1 MPLTIPTLDDRRY
14 QQLLDEALARI
25 PVHTPEWTNFNRS
38 DPGVTLIEVFAFLTE
53 TLLYRAN
60 QMPER
65 NRRKFLSLLGVPLQ
79 PASSA
84 RGIVTFRN
92 EKSND
97 SGQLETI
104 TLSSDVEVRAGN
116 VPFRSEQGLDILP
129 IEATVYFKRLLDAQ
143 RDPQLAQKKQYYQE
157 LYASY
162 FDPTNLPS
170 PATLQLYETIPLELR
185 GETGGVNLADT
196 VDNALWIALLV
207 RPNDKNQNDQ
217 NGSLYKVSEAR
228 HAIAGK
234 TLSLGLVPLIDNP
247 QRNLTP
253 GQRTRSDEQHLL
265 DVYLPVVA
273 ANGGLGTNQRP
284 SYRRLEASASQD
296 LLSEPGIVQITLPSA
311 DELQL
316 WDDLDPLEA
325 GVRELPPALDDT
337 NKAARVIT
345 WLRLQAAAGAQVK
358 LLWAGINA
366 TPVTQRAQVTSEL
379 LGVGTGEPDQTFSLA
394 HTPVLPAS
402 LRLTIIPAVDNKPWQ
417 LIDDLLAAG
426 PEVPSPD
433 LRLPPGTA
441 AAVNEAVNVFTIDPE
456 AGLLRFGDG
465 TRGRRPAAGATLR
478 VDYAYGLGR
487 AGNVGAGAISS
498 GAALPDGVKVTNP
511 VRTWGGAAAETI
523 DQGEKQITHYLQH
536 RDRLVTAEDFATI
549 VRRTPGVAIGRV
561 EVLPAFHPELSEE
574 PGDAAG
580 SVTLLLIPQVDPVHP
595 TAPQPDQIFLNTVC
609 NWLDPRRL
617 VTTEVLLRGPDYQPI
632 WVSVGIKPVAGASVA
647 QTREAVRQALSDFLS
662 PFTWPLYKAVN
673 DRELMAIAASRVPA
687 VQFVTGVVLAAG
699 TSAPQ
704 SVINFSKLQL
714 PQIMGIS
721 VVVGDPLAV
730 DDIRAQQ
737 APPLDG
743 QGNPSQGNFV
753 AVPIIPE
760 DCH

>member
-79 PASSA
+79 PAASA

-92 EKSND
+92 DKVND
-97 SGQLETI
+97 SGPLATI
-104 TLSSDVEVRAGN
+104 SLSGDVEVRAGN

-143 RDPQLAQKKQYYQE
+143 NDAQFAQKQQYYQA

-162 FDPTNLPS
+162 FDPTNLP
-170 PATLQLYETIPLELR
+170 ALDTLQLYETMPLVLR

-207 RPNDKNQNDQ
+207 RQNDK

-228 HAIAGK
+228 DAIAGK

-253 GQRTRSDEQHLL
+253 GQRTRSAEQHLL

-273 ANGGLGTNQRP
+273 ANGGLGTNRQP
-284 SYRRLEASASQD
+284 SYRRLETSASQD
-296 LLSEPGIVQITLPSA
+296 VLSEPGIVQITLPSA

-316 WDDLDPLEA
+316 WNDLDPLEA
-325 GVRELPPALDDT
+325 GVRDLPPALDDT

-379 LGVGTGEPDQTFSLA
+379 LGLGTGEPDQTFTLA

-402 LRLTIIPAVDNKPWQ
+402 VRLTITPAVDGKPWQ

-441 AAVNEAVNVFTIDPE
+441 ATVNEAVNVFTIDPE

-478 VDYAYGLGR
+478 VDYAYGQGR

-511 VRTWGGAAAETI
+511 VRTWGGAEAETI
-523 DQGEKQITHYLQH
+523 DEGEKQITRYLQH

-549 VRRTPGVAIGRV
+549 VRRTPGVEIGRV

-580 SVTLLLIPQVDPVHP
+580 SVTLLLIPQFDPVHP
-595 TAPQPDQIFLNTVC
+595 TAPQPDQIFLNAVC
-609 NWLDPRRL
+609 TWLDPRRL

-632 WVSVGIKPVAGASVA
+632 WVSVGIKTVAGASVA
-647 QTREAVRQALSDFLS
+647 QTREAVRHALSDFLS

-673 DRELMAIAASRVPA
+673 ERELMAIAASHVPE
-687 VQFVTGVVLAAG
+687 VQFVTGVLLAAG

-704 SVINFSKLQL
+704 PVINLTKLQL

-737 APPLDG
+737 ALPLDG
-743 QGNPSQGNFV
+743 QGNTSQGNFV
-753 AVPIIPE
+753 PVPIIPE
-760 DCH
+760 DCR